1 VANAELEKER
11 ARMVLARYGVVFRE
25 LLEHELPNL
34 RWTKIFRALRL
45 LELSGEIISG
55 HFFEGVPGIQFATHV
70 AIRRLVE
77 PLPGQRIYGV
87 NACDPASVCG
97 LGLDALSSQLPRR
110 VSSNWMVFRG
120 SQLVLVLQKS
130 GKELT
135 VLVEPGDAALEP
147 ALAIYRFFLG
157 REFSPLS
164 SVTVETVNGANANTS
179 PFAAALRA
187 VGFSNDYRGMSLW
200 KR

>member
-1 VANAELEKER
+1 
-11 ARMVLARYGVVFRE
+11 MVLTRYGVVFRE

-34 RWTKIFRALRL
+34 RWAKLFRALRL

-55 HFFEGVPGIQFATHV
+55 HFFEGVPGIQFATHE

-77 PLPGQRIYGV
+77 PLPSERIYFV

-97 LGLDALSSQLPRR
+97 LGLGALSAQLPRR

-120 SQLVLVLQKS
+120 SQLVLVLQKD

-135 VLVEPGDAALEP
+135 VLAGPGDAVLEP
-147 ALAIYRFFLG
+147 ALTIYRFFLG
-157 REFSPLS
+157 REFSPIS
-164 SVTVETVNGANANTS
+164 CVAVETVNGVAANAS
-179 PFAAALRA
+179 PFAPALRT
-187 VGFSNDYRGMSLW
+187 VGFGHDYRGMSLW